1 MNFCLDVLGGS
12 IGMNDAK
19 QLLFNMFQLWN
30 ECPIWYE
37 FFEQLVYIL
46 VAVTVPLFA
55 QGALDKIKGKI
66 SS

>member
-1 MNFCLDVLGGS
+1 MNFSLGVLGGS
-12 IGMNDAK
+12 ITMNDAK
-19 QLLFNMFQLWN
+19 QLLFNMFLVWN
-30 ECPIWYE
+30 EYPVWYE
-37 FFEQLVYIL
+37 FLEQLVYIL